1 MWMSDKAKQV
11 FIGGIILFVAGCF
24 VVGVSWYNY
33 IQHNK
38 QIDEGEVQQ
47 LFADVTHYDQSWE
60 YVGTGSNR
68 RREKVC
74 ELDIEYEY
82 DDEVYEDSTNEC
94 WSGINLGMEIEIF
107 VNPDDPA
114 DYFFERDATAFAFI
128 SLWMPA
134 LGIAVI
140 VTGYIMERTYT

>member
-1 MWMSDKAKQV
+1 
-11 FIGGIILFVAGCF
+11 
-24 VVGVSWYNY
+24 
-33 IQHNK
+33 
-38 QIDEGEVQQ
+38 
-47 LFADVTHYDQSWE
+47 
-60 YVGTGSNR
+60 
-68 RREKVC
+68 
-74 ELDIEYEY
+74 
-82 DDEVYEDSTNEC
+82 
-94 WSGINLGMEIEIF
+94 MEIEIF